1 MSGGN
6 GNSGDAT
13 SGIHT
18 ADMALAP
25 SNTVP
30 AWRLH
35 RAAFP
40 PYILSKGGN
49 GGGATRGHARSG
61 KAEAKGGKG
70 GHGKGGNGGATTGG
84 NARSGKAEAKGGNG
98 GAATGGK
105 AAGVRIGK
113 KAAPAATRAA
123 LLGQVPVKKLGCG
136 ILPSHV
142 GRCRA
147 NSISK
152 LITVRTAIISFNTS
166 SATWHSLWG
175 FTTL

>member
-40 PYILSKGGN
+40 PYILS
-49 GGGATRGHARSG
+49 
-61 KAEAKGGKG
+61 
-70 GHGKGGNGGATTGG
+70 KGGNGGATTGG

>member
-40 PYILSKGGN
+40 PYILS
-49 GGGATRGHARSG
+49 
-61 KAEAKGGKG
+61 
-70 GHGKGGNGGATTGG
+70 
-84 NARSGKAEAKGGNG
+84 KGGNG